1 MNTAKKSNTIIIGV
15 GDTGGK
21 ITKDLIGKLNS
32 DYLWI
37 KKYGMMDD
45 SCKKTLEI
53 DVGNVINPSQDQIR
67 KAFLNI
73 TNKLWTNFNQN
84 QSVVIIGNLASNFGS
99 AILPVLA
106 KLLRDRRQREVI
118 CFAILPFSFEKA
130 KLFRCGV
137 SLAFL
142 SKFVKN
148 IIVIDND
155 AILRND
161 IEVQLEKYFGIINQA
176 ISDIITESFRKCFP
190 IDFNIIVTNA
200 NISLGLND
208 AFIDTMASITKSLN
222 ISNIQKCSLYL
233 YQTSETI
240 SVIRNIVE
248 STGYMIPNV
257 QNDVNLITNDN
268 HQTRCHML
276 VKTAVQA
283 ISAYDPLDKFISKN
297 NILDFEPEIA
307 INSEINLEMLRDLEL
322 DKNSLY

>member
-21 ITKDLIGKLNS
+21 ITKDLIGKVDS

-37 KKYGMMDD
+37 KKCGMMDD
-45 SCKKTLEI
+45 SCKRTLEV
-53 DVGNVINPSQDQIR
+53 DVGNVINPSQDLIR
-67 KAFLNI
+67 KAFLNV
-73 TNKLWTNFNQN
+73 TNKLWANFNDN

-118 CFAILPFSFEKA
+118 CFAILPFSFEKP

-137 SLAFL
+137 SLTFL

-161 IEVQLEKYFGIINQA
+161 VEVQVEKYFSIINQA
-176 ISDIITESFRKCFP
+176 VSDIITESFQKCFP

-200 NISLGLND
+200 NIGLGLNE
-208 AFIDTMASITKSLN
+208 AFIDTMASITKRVN
-222 ISNIQKCSLYL
+222 ISSIQKCSLYL
-233 YQTSETI
+233 YQTRETI
-240 SVIRNIVE
+240 SVIRTIVE
-248 STGYMIPNV
+248 STEYMIPNV
-257 QNDVNLITNDN
+257 QNDVNLITNN
-268 HQTRCHML
+268 SHQTRCHML
-276 VKTAVQA
+276 VKTAFQA
-283 ISAYDPLDKFISKN
+283 ISAYDPVDKFVSKN

-307 INSEINLEMLRDLEL
+307 FSSEINLEMLRDLEL
-322 DKNSLY
+322 DKNSFY